1 MRDSLKRSLNH
12 IPTSIVLFLFF
23 FSIYAFTMSGTIQYG
38 DEIEKYRVAQSIV
51 ERQDFSFRPTAMRNV
66 AGVSGRTYSIYELGQ
81 TLLEVPLYVL
91 GKVIYCFFPLPDV
104 NWITMLVVGFLN
116 PILVALAGVVLFK
129 VCSSLG
135 FRYQTSLV
143 LTILF
148 GFGTILWPYSS
159 GFTREP
165 LLTLLLLLSFYTA
178 YLFKTEANVRW
189 LLAAGIIAG
198 YLVFSKFIHAMVI
211 PFLMLYIAFL
221 ILENSERAGADA
233 WGTTVDIARG
243 LGLFVLPALLF
254 LGLQGLYALVRFGSV
269 FSGIAG
275 TRDAPWDWI
284 LLLLSQSS
292 PNSAVIGLLLSP
304 EKSIF
309 LYSPPVILLLVAWF
323 KWLEHQK
330 AEALLFLGLIAVE
343 FGAVLGRPDWNGGT
357 WWGPR
362 YLVQITPLL
371 IIPVGILLESSNRVT
386 RKIWWAV
393 ATWLFAVGLLV
404 QVVGTF
410 GNVRDYLDI
419 VGKGTSLTGQI
430 DFLRHGALES
440 LVVYLS
446 PDGFPIQVNPY
457 GLLLLLVAALLGLWL
472 IRSLQCGDVGTT
484 SVRAGLALLVL
495 ILLVEFVA
503 FLVWI
508 VAPYPQVLV
517 ANGNTKFVAGN
528 LFLADGRRCEAQ
540 AMYLLALD
548 RGTMYQRQ
556 ALERLAELLPRVEGV
571 SIGADDLMHEVEMP
585 DDATVTR
592 DDRVTLLGDGA
603 LRISVPSGRDAI
615 VIAVASP
622 FSVQPNQAY
631 EISGWMKTEGVYGS
645 GYAVVTVFE
654 DDGSWGGGRISD
666 LKIMDETHG
675 WQPWWGRVTTL
686 PTTRRLFVK
695 VSLWKTFGTV
705 WVEGIRLA
713 QITNSAPLSASPTPC
728 R

>member
-1 MRDSLKRSLNH
+1 MRLAMTRVSV
-12 IPTSIVLFLFF
+12 SILVFLFL
-23 FSIYAFTMSGTIQYG
+23 FSIYAFTMSGRIRFG
-38 DEIEKYRVAQSIV
+38 DEGERYLTAQSLV
-51 ERQDFSFRPTAMRNV
+51 EQRDWSIRIQPDLHRKIGVDGRN
-66 AGVSGRTYSIYELGQ
+66 YSSYELGSVLPLVPFY
-81 TLLEVPLYVL
+81 TLGVAVSGLFPSSDSNWVKMLFAGLLNPVITALTAVVLYKFCRAL
-91 GKVIYCFFPLPDV
+91 DCSPKISFFVATLYGLATIAWPYSKAFEREP
-104 NWITMLVVGFLN
+104 IVGFCL
-116 PILVALAGVVLFK
+116 LLAVYAVHSFRRDGKTMWFWIA
-129 VCSSLG
+129 SWSLG
-135 FRYQTSLV
+135 FLIFAKIANV
-143 LTILF
+143 ILF
-148 GFGTILWPYSS
+148 
-159 GFTREP
+159 P
-165 LLTLLLLLSFYTA
+165 LFVAYLALVPRTDKRDPTKTLLS
-178 YLFKTEANVRW
+178 LFFFSMP
-189 LLAAGIIAG
+189 IA
-198 YLVFSKFIHAMVI
+198 LFIG
-211 PFLMLYIAFL
+211 F
-221 ILENSERAGADA
+221 
-233 WGTTVDIARG
+233 
-243 LGLFVLPALLF
+243 
-254 LGLQGLYALVRFGSV
+254 QGMFNQIRFGS
-269 FSGIAG
+269 F
-275 TRDAPWDWI
+275 TD
-284 LLLLSQSS
+284 
-292 PNSAVIGLLLSP
+292 IGLSGTWGSPLSYFRLSNLGIGLGGTLFSHA
-304 EKSIF
+304 KSIF
-309 LYSPPVILLLVAWF
+309 LYSPPSLAFLPGWIILS
-323 KWLEHQK
+323 KQRRS
-330 AEALLFLGLIAVE
+330 EALFVGAIVVTSILFNALNVNWE
-343 FGAVLGRPDWNGGT
+343 QPS
-357 WWGPR
+357 WWGPK
-362 YLVQITPLL
+362 YLVPLFPL
-371 IIPVGILLESSNRVT
+371 VLLSIGLLLTYTRALSRLFWSCLALLVGLAGLGVQLVGILTDDRE
-386 RKIWWAV
+386 
-393 ATWLFAVGLLV
+393 
-404 QVVGTF
+404 
-410 GNVRDYLDI
+410 YLDVI
-419 VGKGTSLTGQI
+419 GNGINLLDAL